1 MMQLRFHLGE
11 GRGGWPLRRGDSF
24 FRMGRG
30 SGLQVYCAE
39 MGGFRIELAEGVMKL
54 AEGVTSKLCF
64 LEIFVG
70 KMDKHIRAEDLRK
83 RCNTIGGAGH

>member
-11 GRGGWPLRRGDSF
+11 GGGGWPLRRGDSF

-39 MGGFRIELAEGVMKL
+39 MGGFRIELAEGIMKL
-54 AEGVTSKLCF
+54 AEAVTSKPGCF
-64 LEIFVG
+64 EKT
-70 KMDKHIRAEDLRK
+70 KMNKHIP
-83 RCNTIGGAGH
+83 

>member
-30 SGLQVYCAE
+30 SGLQMYCAE
-39 MGGFRIELAEGVMKL
+39 MGGFTIELAEGVMKL
-54 AEGVTSKLCF
+54 AEAVTSKPVCF
-64 LEIFVG
+64 EKTKKNTHTNIFTEKIYEKAQNHFWG
-70 KMDKHIRAEDLRK
+70 
-83 RCNTIGGAGH
+83 